1 MANTRDRVTGA
12 VTDIRPYVERA
23 LTDEKVRQ
31 DVQSALSSARS
42 VFNELVGGRGVT
54 YVAGR
59 VASDK
64 EIQENLRGAIDDLR
78 RAADRVQGK
87 DTPAQQGAQGKET
100 PTQTGQEKGNA
111 QQGAQGQG
119 PTQPS
124 TTGRASL
131 ASISSP
137 SPAVT
142 SSTVRHSLSSTTAY

>member
-1 MANTRDRVTGA
+1 NGHDQDSTGGEPGMVNTRGGVTGA

-87 DTPAQQGAQGKET
+87 DTH
-100 PTQTGQEKGNA
+100 KGRN
-111 QQGAQGQG
+111 
-119 PTQPS
+119 TFFLLKI
-124 TTGRASL
+124 GRA
-131 ASISSP
+131 AG
-137 SPAVT
+137 
-142 SSTVRHSLSSTTAY
+142 R

>member
-87 DTPAQQGAQGKET
+87 DTHKGRNTFFLLTGVALGLLFNPVTGPGTRRWLSETFFGGSEEDYTFPQPTDSNMTPPAA
-100 PTQTGQEKGNA
+100 
-111 QQGAQGQG
+111 
-119 PTQPS
+119 
-124 TTGRASL
+124 
-131 ASISSP
+131 
-137 SPAVT
+137 
-142 SSTVRHSLSSTTAY
+142 